1 MGNFNRDRSGGDRGG
16 RSFGKKSFGGGDR
29 GGFRG
34 GDRREGGR
42 SEMHAATCS
51 ECGNAC
57 EVPFRPT
64 GARPIFCSNCFG
76 KQKSQEGKSFG
87 GERRERSFDRP
98 RFENKRPDFRQ
109 APAQENKAVEQMKQ
123 QLEIMNNK
131 LERILNLVLAPGEK
145 EKITFEDKTPA
156 KPNMKK
162 ETTPAKEKTKE
173 KSKDKNKEKKTEKIK
188 EKKKKSKKA

>member
-1 MGNFNRDRSGGDRGG
+1 MGNFDRDRSGGDRGG
-16 RSFGKKSFGGGDR
+16 RSFGKRSFGGGDRGGDR

-87 GERRERSFDRP
+87 GGSRERSFDRP
-98 RFENKRPDFRQ
+98 RFENKRPDFRT
-109 APAQENKAVEQMKQ
+109 APAQDNKALNELKQ
-123 QLEIMNNK
+123 QMEIMNNK
-131 LERILNLVLAPGEK
+131 LERIMKAVGTEFSEEK
-145 EKITFEDKTPA
+145 PTVK
-156 KPNMKK
+156 KK
-162 ETTPAKEKTKE
+162 EEKAPK
-173 KSKDKNKEKKTEKIK
+173 KSEEKKEEVVSEKPK
-188 EKKKKSKKA
+188 AKKADAKKKKAKKA

>member
-1 MGNFNRDRSGGDRGG
+1 MGNFNRGGG
-16 RSFGKKSFGGGDR
+16 RSFGGKKFGGDR

-64 GARPIFCSNCFG
+64 GARPIFCSTCFG

-87 GERRERSFDRP
+87 GGSRERSFDRP

-109 APAQENKAVEQMKQ
+109 APIQDNKAINELKQ
-123 QLEIMNNK
+123 QMEIINNK
-131 LERILNLVLAPGEK
+131 LERILKAVSHEFSEEK
-145 EKITFEDKTPA
+145 QP
-156 KPNMKK
+156 
-162 ETTPAKEKTKE
+162 
-173 KSKDKNKEKKTEKIK
+173 
-188 EKKKKSKKA
+188 EKKKESKAPKKSEEKKEEVVSEKPKAKKAKTKKKK

>member
-1 MGNFNRDRSGGDRGG
+1 MGNFNRDNRGGGDRGG
-16 RSFGKKSFGGGDR
+16 RSFGGGNRGGDR

-34 GDRREGGR
+34 GRDGGR
-42 SEMHAATCS
+42 PSMHAATCS

-64 GARPIFCSNCFG
+64 GERPIFCSTCFG

-87 GERRERSFDRP
+87 GGSRERSFDRP

-109 APAQENKAVEQMKQ
+109 TPPQDNKAIEQFKQ

-131 LERILNLVLAPGEK
+131 LERILKAVAPELHT
-145 EKITFEDKTPA
+145 E
-156 KPNMKK
+156 
-162 ETTPAKEKTKE
+162 AKEKPEEKAAIKIVTKVTP
-173 KSKDKNKEKKTEKIK
+173 KKAKA
-188 EKKKKSKKA
+188 KKKK

>member
-1 MGNFNRDRSGGDRGG
+1 MGQFNRDNRGGGDRGG
-16 RSFGKKSFGGGDR
+16 KSFGKRSFGGDRGVDR

-42 SEMHAATCS
+42 STMHAATCS

-64 GARPIFCSNCFG
+64 GERPIFCSTCFG
-76 KQKSQEGKSFG
+76 KQKSQESKGFG
-87 GERRERSFDRP
+87 GGSRERSFDRP

-109 APAQENKAVEQMKQ
+109 APVQDTKALGELKQ

-131 LERILNLVLAPGEK
+131 LERILKAVMPELKEHTESMPEEKAPIK
-145 EKITFEDKTPA
+145 IVTKITPKPA
-156 KPNMKK
+156 VKK
-162 ETTPAKEKTKE
+162 AKAKTK
-173 KSKDKNKEKKTEKIK
+173 KK
-188 EKKKKSKKA
+188 